1 MQVQTQKQ
9 IKILQ
14 TEAKNVANKLNKE
27 VVVCLCPNLKIGNVS
42 IVSFFDISIDKAT
55 VVLIFF

>member
-14 TEAKNVANKLNKE
+14 TEAKNVANKLNKKQ
-27 VVVCLCPNLKIGNVS
+27 VRTVRCHVFVC
-42 IVSFFDISIDKAT
+42 
-55 VVLIFF
+55 

>member
-14 TEAKNVANKLNKE
+14 TEAKNVANKLHKE
-27 VVVCLCPNLKIGNVS
+27 VVVVTKGVQ
-42 IVSFFDISIDKAT
+42 
-55 VVLIFF
+55 

>member
-14 TEAKNVANKLNKE
+14 TEAKNVANKLNS
-27 VVVCLCPNLKIGNVS
+27 LSLS
-42 IVSFFDISIDKAT
+42 
-55 VVLIFF
+55 